1 MKGSNSFKIVIGDGW
16 RATAYAGSAGDSFGK
31 VEKFDAAQARGVL
44 DMVVDGTS
52 LVSRQDED
60 SVFFLMRDFLTA
72 VERLSTGDGTA
83 RVSFYESPHELVL
96 QRISDHVY
104 ITFYRGGG
112 QPEVFVKDQV
122 IPFRQFMG
130 GVLAAASD
138 LTAQAMD
145 SDPSAGDD
153 PLVLWIRE
161 TAQRLAT
168 LPREVA
174 GRAVKT
180 DAAEMIR
187 VGMESTRWK
196 QARNDRGFSFGFR
209 FLSTSTDL
217 LAPGRPIGND
227 LNALLFTGQYAVYA
241 RGRRR
246 ILGKGFLFLQTE
258 KLLASVRKLLAA
270 WEEGRPTTVRLISEG
285 LVVGVRLGV
294 DDSLAITLLNP
305 DDDDS
310 ILVIND
316 LTPWEYA
323 DAVLGAAREVR
334 RLIVD
339 QSPKQRRNIRLES
352 FSREIRSLA
361 VWAKEQRRGAV
372 INRDVDQYRTVE
384 ANRRAKDTE
393 SDRIGEASR
402 LAFTERWRIE
412 AEGLDLSGTML
423 CGAMGLISAR
433 RFMLGVEVENG
444 AVVWRRETER
454 SEAVMRV
461 AGRDGLVRVFPS
473 GQVEMLD
480 LATGTARWTTN
491 LAARSGGSPVILVV
505 DHGPVP
511 GIVIVAEEENKL
523 VALDLRTGEPR
534 WKFIS
539 PRGGRFAFR
548 RYGRLLYVASNDSHL
563 SAVDLEDG
571 TLVWRFP
578 ERTKFNLPPA
588 AEGDIIIVPGGRYG
602 KQEGKLFG
610 LNAYSGE
617 VRWEHSLNGGALT
630 APITADSAALV
641 PVRSGGKNDLAAV
654 DIETGESL
662 WRISCDGW
670 AESCALMALDDRFI
684 VNAAGGVMR
693 SFHARTGEEIWH
705 TVLGPACSDDVP
717 INLRITLRSGVLFV
731 PADTVYVV
739 RPDNGH
745 VIHSLGGDP
754 PVPDLLQVDHSCAV
768 FIAEESGHIAMYE
781 LARRLSVVDGG
792 A

>member
-16 RATAYAGSAGDSFGK
+16 RATAYAGFAADSFGRP
-31 VEKFDAAQARGVL
+31 EKFDAAQARGVL

-52 LVSRQDED
+52 LVSRPDED

-96 QRISDHVY
+96 QRISDQIY
-104 ITFYRGGG
+104 ITFYRGGA
-112 QPEVFVKDQV
+112 QPEVFVKDQM
-122 IPFRQFMG
+122 IPFLRFLE
-130 GVLAAASD
+130 GVLASASD

-145 SDPSAGDD
+145 SDPSAADD
-153 PLVLWIRE
+153 PLVSWIKE
-161 TAQRLAT
+161 TASRIASLPKEAT
-168 LPREVA
+168 RARENGSA
-174 GRAVKT
+174 K
-180 DAAEMIR
+180 MIR
-187 VGMESTRWK
+187 IGVESTRWK
-196 QARNDRGFSFGFR
+196 QSRNDRGFSFGFK
-209 FLSTSTDL
+209 FLVTSTDL

-227 LNALLFTGQYAVYA
+227 LNALLFEGQYVVHA
-241 RGRRR
+241 RERRR

-305 DDDDS
+305 DDEDS

-334 RLIVD
+334 RLVVD
-339 QSPKQRRNIRLES
+339 QSSRQRRNIRLES
-352 FSREIRSLA
+352 FSREIRTLA

-372 INRDVDQYRTVE
+372 INRDVDQYRTVA
-384 ANRRAKDTE
+384 ANRRAEGAKTE
-393 SDRIGEASR
+393 RIGEASR

-412 AEGLDLSGTML
+412 AEGLDLGGTML
-423 CGAMGLISAR
+423 CGTMGLISAR
-433 RFMLGVEVENG
+433 RFMLGVDVETG
-444 AVVWRRETER
+444 AVAWQRETER
-454 SEAVMRV
+454 SESVMRV

-480 LATGTARWTTN
+480 LATGVARWTTH

-511 GIVIVAEEENKL
+511 GIVIVAEEEKKL

-534 WKFIS
+534 WKFTS

-571 TLVWRFP
+571 SLVWRFP

-588 AEGDIIIVPGGRYG
+588 AEGDIIVVPGGRYG

-630 APITADSAALV
+630 SPITAASAALV

-654 DIETGESL
+654 DINTGEDL

-670 AESCALMALDDRFI
+670 AESCALMALDDCFI

-754 PVPDLLQVDHSCAV
+754 PVPDLLQVDPNCAI
-768 FIAEESGHIAMYE
+768 FMAEESGHIAMYD
-781 LARRLSVVDGG
+781 LARRLSVVEGG